1 MRQKFVFQWH
11 ITHRCNLRCQH
22 CYQEDYNKDLN
33 KEELTDIFYK
43 ILEYINAHNY
53 IGHINF
59 TGGEPLLSNHFF
71 DLLDLC
77 KKYHITFGILTNGTL
92 IDEEIVKKLLQYDE
106 LRFVQVS
113 IDGIKETHD
122 RIRGEGNFDK
132 TLSAIRLLKQVHIQ
146 TMVSFTCT
154 KNNFKELKDVIKI
167 CRKNGVDRFWT
178 DRLIPIGN
186 NTLDIVS
193 TDEYMQ
199 YLKIL
204 GRESRKAKRNPFV
217 KMRIHTNRALQFV
230 CGCEENCYRCSAG
243 KSLLTILADG
253 TLLPC
258 RRLPLPLGDLTV
270 AHIDSIINN
279 NETIHMLNEENLAPE
294 CEKCTYINHC
304 KGGAKCLTYAVTGKL
319 IGQDIN
325 CPFSTSY

>member
-1 MRQKFVFQWH
+1 MKQKFVFQWH

-22 CYQEDYNKDLN
+22 CYQEDYNKDLG

-43 ILEYINAHNY
+43 ILEYVSEHNY

-59 TGGEPLLSNHFF
+59 TGGEPLLSSYFF

-77 KKYHITFGILTNGTL
+77 NKHHITYGILTNGTL
-92 IDEEIVKKLLQYDE
+92 INREVADKLFQGE
-106 LRFVQVS
+106 GLRFIQVS
-113 IDGIKETHD
+113 IDGVKKTHD
-122 RIRGEGNFDK
+122 YIRGVGNFDK

-154 KNNFKELKDVIKI
+154 KNNYKELKDVIKI
-167 CRKNGVDRFWT
+167 CKKNGVDRFWT

-186 NTLDIVS
+186 NMLNIVS
-193 TDEYMQ
+193 TDEYLQ
-199 YLKIL
+199 YLKVL
-204 GRESRKAKRNPFV
+204 GKEARKAGRNPFV

-230 CGCEENCYRCSAG
+230 CGCAENCYRCSAG

-258 RRLPLPLGDLTV
+258 RRLPLSLGNLTTE
-270 AHIDSIINN
+270 HIDAVTNN
-279 NETIHMLNEENLAPE
+279 NKIIQKLSEERLAPE
-294 CEKCTYINHC
+294 CEKCRYKNNC

-319 IGQDIN
+319 IGKDIN
-325 CPFSTSY
+325 CPFSTN